1 MTTISATKG
10 EFVNTINGLFAV
22 QELPGKDFG
31 LVVSKN
37 ITILKESLK
46 DLENAGKPSEEFMAL
61 AEQVNVIANENA
73 KDSKDRIQK
82 LQDENEE
89 LVKVRKDQMDAL
101 TIVMS
106 EEMEVEVHMISE
118 DILPDNVTAKQI
130 NQLEKL
136 MK

>member
-61 AEQVNVIANENA
+61 AEKVNVLANENSE
-73 KDSKDRIQK
+73 DSKDRIQK

-89 LVKVRKDQMDAL
+89 LVKARKNQMDAL
-101 TIVMS
+101 TIVME
-106 EEMEVEVHMISE
+106 EEMEVEVYMISE

-136 MK
+136 ME

>member
-118 DILPDNVTAKQI
+118 DDLPENITAKHI
-130 NQLEKL
+130 NNLEKIIE
-136 MK
+136 